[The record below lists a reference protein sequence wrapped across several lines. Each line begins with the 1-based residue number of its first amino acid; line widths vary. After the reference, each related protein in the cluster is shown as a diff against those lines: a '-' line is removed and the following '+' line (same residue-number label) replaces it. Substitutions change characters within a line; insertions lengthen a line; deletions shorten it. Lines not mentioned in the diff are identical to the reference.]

1 MPSNEDPNEAERAPL
16 RSRLVTRSPVPY
28 AWVVLGTA
36 MVTTLATVPGQ
47 TVGVS
52 VFLDP
57 IIDDLEV
64 RRSVVSGLYT
74 LGTLTGSLALPFI
87 GRFIDARGPRVAVG
101 VIALAFAVAAAAMS
115 QVTSL
120 VGLAIG
126 FVAIRGLGQGSLGL
140 VSLHAVNLWF
150 VRRRGLAV
158 GITGLGMAIAT
169 AFAPA
174 LLERLIAGV
183 GWRAGYAWLGAGVAM
198 IALPLG
204 LTFFRERPERYGAQ
218 PDGVRTPPA
227 SADAPD
233 APDAPDGAAALPREA
248 AFTAREATRHPA
260 FWTIAG
266 ASMTVA
272 ALTTGLVFHHFDLVA
287 GSGVDR
293 RAAAAAFVPLGLAV
307 GASNL
312 LAGAAFDR
320 VAPRFLL
327 AGMLVV
333 QAGAL
338 AMAAF
343 LQPAWL
349 LAYGVVI
356 GLTQGTSGSVSGA
369 IYATY
374 FGRAHLGAIK
384 GTATTLTV
392 AGTAIGPLLF
402 ALGRDLTGGYAPVLL
417 ASMVVPLGFA
427 LASLTLRPPVES
439 GRSSL
444 DGSTKV

>member
-1 MPSNEDPNEAERAPL
+1 MPSSEDPNEAARAPL

-115 QVTSL
+115 QVASL

-218 PDGVRTPPA
+218 PDGVREPPA
-227 SADAPD
+227 SADGAD
-233 APDAPDGAAALPREA
+233 ARAALPREA

-327 AGMLVV
+327 AGMLVL

-349 LAYGVVI
+349 LVYGVVI

-427 LASLTLRPPVES
+427 LASLTLRPPVGS

-444 DGSTKV
+444 DGSAEL

>member
-1 MPSNEDPNEAERAPL
+1 MTPNEPNAPAPGAPL

-28 AWVVLGTA
+28 AWVVLTTA
-36 MVTTLATVPGQ
+36 MITTLATVPGQ

-57 IIDDLEV
+57 IIDDLGV
-64 RRSVVSGLYT
+64 SRSVVSGLYT
-74 LGTLTGSLALPFI
+74 LGTLTGALILPFV

-115 QVTSL
+115 QVASL
-120 VGLAIG
+120 AGLAIG

-158 GITGLGMAIAT
+158 GVTGLGMAIAT

-174 LLERLIAGV
+174 LLERLIAAV
-183 GWRAGYAWLGAGVAM
+183 GWRAGYAALGAGVAAV
-198 IALPLG
+198 ALPLG
-204 LTFFRERPERYGAQ
+204 VTFFRERPERYGVR
-218 PDGVRTPPA
+218 PDGDRRPA
-227 SADAPD
+227 SAAGEDD
-233 APDAPDGAAALPREA
+233 AAAGGRREA
-248 AFTAREATRHPA
+248 AFTARDATRHPA

-272 ALTTGLVFHHFDLVA
+272 ALVTGLVFHHFDLVA
-287 GSGVDR
+287 QHDVGR

-320 VAPRFLL
+320 IAPRFLL
-327 AGMLVV
+327 AGMLVL
-333 QAGAL
+333 QAVAL
-338 AMAAF
+338 VMAAF
-343 LQPAWL
+343 LQPSWL
-349 LAYGVVI
+349 LLYGIVI
-356 GLTQGTSGSVSGA
+356 GLTQGTSGSVTGA

-402 ALGRDLTGGYAPVLL
+402 AVGRDLAGGYAPVLM
-417 ASMVVPLGFA
+417 ASALVPIGFA
-427 LASLTLRPPVES
+427 AASLRLRPPVAP

-444 DGSTKV
+444 DASPGM